1 MGITN
6 QQKGHWGEQ
15 AAAEFLE
22 KKGHTLRERNY
33 RYRRGEIDLITE
45 DNGTLVFVE
54 VKLRRNTRF
63 GTPETLVSPP
73 QRSRINAAA
82 EHYLYQTD
90 WNGAIRFDIV
100 AITAQPQLLIEH
112 FEDVFC

>member
-1 MGITN
+1 MAADFLAE
-6 QQKGHWGEQ
+6 KGYTIV
-15 AAAEFLE
+15 A
-22 KKGHTLRERNY
+22 RNY

-45 DNGTLVFVE
+45 EGNTLVFVE
-54 VKLRRNTRF
+54 VKLRQNTRF
-63 GTPETLVSPP
+63 GTPETSVSPS
-73 QRSRINAAA
+73 QRSRINAVA

-90 WNGAIRFDIV
+90 WNGAIRFDII